1 MPTFFVSSEVSLPV
15 KPEFWRSN
23 RGGRK
28 DKLPPPADSYIITGA
43 PCTPASRRRWIP
55 APASARTCFRGNDE
69 GWASGGM
76 TGRCPRRLSA
86 YCLSAGRGRRAPG
99 ESTLTARTGFCYR
112 NFCYRNLRSI
122 LLDRGAFP
130 YGEAVLRLR
139 FATLR
144 TNGGQ
149 SFRVCHTRPG
159 FAIPARNAEGPRAA
173 RQRRQRRGDAQC
185 RNVMFSLW
193 VAAPPACGRPSPPSG
208 PERRWRC

>member
-86 YCLSAGRGRRAPG
+86 GRGRRAPG
-99 ESTLTARTGFCYR
+99 ESTLTPRTGFCYR
-112 NFCYRNLRSI
+112 SSCYRNLRSI
-122 LLDRGAFP
+122 LDRGAFP
-130 YGEAVLRLR
+130 YGKARPSTSLRYAR
-139 FATLR
+139 DER
-144 TNGGQ
+144 GQ
-149 SFRVCHTRPG
+149 SFRVCHTRSG
-159 FAIPARNAEGPRAA
+159 FAIPARNAGGSRAA

-193 VAAPPACGRPSPPSG
+193 AAAPPACGRPSPPSG